1 MTPLLGTEVAPGS
14 RFAVRYEEYSMASYR
29 APLRDMS
36 FVLRELAGIDDV
48 AKLPGFEETVD
59 VLDPVLAE
67 AATFAREVLDP
78 LNASG
83 DRAGCT
89 WKDGE
94 VTTPPGFKDAYRQF
108 AQAGWIG
115 LPVATELGGQGLPQ
129 VLLGAVLEM
138 WNGANVGFANAPLLN
153 QGAIEAIEL
162 VGTEQQKRTFIPQ
175 LVSGEWAGTMCLTEP
190 QAGSDL
196 AAVRTKAVPDGD
208 HYKISGQK
216 IFITFGEHDL
226 TANIIHLVL
235 ARLPDAPEGTKG
247 ISMFI
252 VPKMLVRDDGTLGE
266 RNDVYCAGIEHK
278 LGLHAQPDLHAELR
292 RAVGRRARLSRRRG
306 EPRSRVHVHHDER
319 RAVLGRRAGPRHRRP
334 GLSERAGVRE
344 RTRARTRHRG
354 EARPQ
359 PVAII
364 RHPDVRRMLMS
375 MKAQIEAMRAL
386 AYVTAASLD
395 LAHKSPDE
403 AERRRHK
410 AFAEFMIPIVK
421 GWCSETATELCSTAL
436 QVFGGMGYIEET
448 GIAQQ
453 YRDVKIGSIYE
464 GTTGIQ
470 ALDLVGRKLIRDVG
484 ATATKIAG
492 EIGAFATSLEGGDAD
507 IAAIKTELER
517 GVEALRETSNWIG
530 MNALSDLSAAVACSV
545 PYLKLWGI
553 VAGGWQMAR
562 AAKIAAARI
571 AAGDAEADFYRAK
584 LTTARFY
591 ADHVLS
597 QASWL
602 QHQIVNGSG
611 AVMRLDD
618 EGFGLDRQALANA

>member
-1 MTPLLGTEVAPGS
+1 
-14 RFAVRYEEYSMASYR
+14 MASYR

-36 FVLRELAGIDDV
+36 FVLRELAGIDDI
-48 AKLPGFEETVD
+48 AKLPGFEETAD

-67 AATFAREVLDP
+67 AATFAAEVLDP
-78 LNASG
+78 LNVSG

-89 WKDGE
+89 WNDGD
-94 VTTPPGFKDAYRQF
+94 VTTPAGFKEAYKQF

-115 LPVATELGGQGLPQ
+115 LPVATENGGQGLPQ
-129 VLLGAVLEM
+129 VLFGAVLEM
-138 WNGANVGFANAPLLN
+138 WNGANVGFANGPLLN

-162 VGTEQQKRTFIPQ
+162 VGSEEQKHTYIPR
-175 LVSGEWAGTMCLTEP
+175 LVSGEWTGTMCLTES

-196 AAVRTKAVPDGD
+196 AAVRTKAVPEGD

-226 TANIIHLVL
+226 TPNIMHLVL

-252 VPKMLVRDDGTLGE
+252 VPKVLLEADGSLGE

-278 LGLHAQPDLHAELR
+278 LGINANPTCTLNY
-292 RAVGRRARLSRRRG
+292 G
-306 EPRSRVHVHHDER
+306 EKSGGATGYLV
-319 RAVLGRRAGPRHRRP
+319 
-334 GLSERAGVRE
+334 
-344 RTRARTRHRG
+344 G
-354 EARPQ
+354 EANRGLEYMFIMMNAARFSVGIQGLAIADRAYQSALTYAKERIQSRDVAARNPQ

-403 AERRRHK
+403 AVRRQHR

-421 GWCSETATELCSTAL
+421 GWCSETATELCSTAV

-453 YRDVKIGSIYE
+453 YRDVKIASIYE

-470 ALDLVGRKLIRDVG
+470 ALDLVGRKLIRDMG
-484 ATATKIAG
+484 TSATKIVKDIA
-492 EIGAFATSLEGGDAD
+492 AFAKTLDGEDAD
-507 IAAIKTELER
+507 ILAIRAELEK
-517 GVEALRETSNWIG
+517 GVKALGDVSSWIG
-530 MNALSDLSAAVACSV
+530 MNAMSDLNTAFACSV
-545 PYLKLWGI
+545 PYLKLWGV

-571 AAGDAEADFYRAK
+571 AAGDAEAEFYRAK

-597 QASWL
+597 QSSWL
-602 QHQIVNGSG
+602 QHQIVCGSA
-611 AVMRLDD
+611 AVMRLAD
-618 EGFGLDRQALANA
+618 EGYDLDRRTLANA

>member
-1 MTPLLGTEVAPGS
+1 
-14 RFAVRYEEYSMASYR
+14 
-29 APLRDMS
+29 MS
-36 FVLRELAGIDDV
+36 FVLRELAGIDEI
-48 AKLPGFEETVD
+48 ATLPGFEETAE
-59 VLDPVLAE
+59 VLDPVLEE
-67 AATFAREVLDP
+67 AATFANEVLDP
-78 LNASG
+78 LNAVG
-83 DRAGCT
+83 DRVGCT

-94 VTTPPGFKDAYRQF
+94 VTTPPGFKEAYKQF

-115 LPVATELGGQGLPQ
+115 LPVQTEYGGQGLPQ

-138 WNGANVGFANAPLLN
+138 WNGANVGFANGPLLN

-162 VGTEQQKRTFIPQ
+162 VGSEEQKRTYIPR
-175 LVSGEWAGTMCLTEP
+175 LVSGEWTGTMCLTEP

-196 AAVRTKAVPDGD
+196 AAVRSKAVPEGD

-226 TANIIHLVL
+226 APNIVHLVL

-252 VPKMLVRDDGTLGE
+252 VPKMLVNADGTLGE

-278 LGLHAQPDLHAELR
+278 LGINGNPTCTLNY
-292 RAVGRRARLSRRRG
+292 G
-306 EPRSRVHVHHDER
+306 EKSGG
-319 RAVLGRRAGPRHRRP
+319 ALGY
-334 GLSERAGVRE
+334 LV
-344 RTRARTRHRG
+344 G
-354 EARPQ
+354 EANRGLEYMFIMMNAARFSVGVQGLAIADRAYQSALAYAKERIQSRDVAARSPQ
-359 PVAII
+359 PVAIV

-375 MKAQIEAMRAL
+375 MKSQIEAMRAL

-395 LAHKSPDE
+395 RAHKSPDE
-403 AERRRHK
+403 TVRRQQR

-421 GWCSETATELCSTAL
+421 GWCTETAIELCSTAV

-453 YRDVKIGSIYE
+453 YRDVRIAAIYE

-470 ALDLVGRKLIRDVG
+470 ALDLVGRKLIRDMG
-484 ATATKIAG
+484 ATATKIVK
-492 EIGAFATSLEGGDAD
+492 EMGAFVKTLAGDD
-507 IAAIKTELER
+507 PDVVAIRVELEQ
-517 GVEALRETSNWIG
+517 GVKTLGEVSSWIG
-530 MNALSDLSAAVACSV
+530 MSAMSDLNTAFACSV
-545 PYLKLWGI
+545 PYLKLWGV

-562 AAKIAAARI
+562 AAQIAAAKI
-571 AAGDAEADFYRAK
+571 VAGDADAAFYRAK

-597 QASWL
+597 QAAWL
-602 QHQIVNGSG
+602 QHQIVGGSA

-618 EGFGLDRQALANA
+618 DGYDLDRRSLATV

>member
-1 MTPLLGTEVAPGS
+1 
-14 RFAVRYEEYSMASYR
+14 MASYR

-36 FVLRELAGIDDV
+36 FVLRELAGIAGV
-48 AKLPGFEETVD
+48 ADLPGFEDTVD

-67 AATFAREVLDP
+67 AAAFARDVLDP
-78 LNASG
+78 LNAAG

-94 VTTPPGFKDAYRQF
+94 VSTPPGFKDAYEKF
-108 AQAGWIG
+108 ARAGWIG
-115 LPVATELGGQGLPQ
+115 LPVATEYGGQGLPHT
-129 VLLGAVLEM
+129 LHGAVLEM

-153 QGAIEAIEL
+153 QGAIEALEL
-162 VGTEQQKRTFIPQ
+162 AGSAQQKRTYIPR

-208 HYKISGQK
+208 RYRISGQK

-226 TANIIHLVL
+226 TPNIVHLVL
-235 ARLPDAPEGTKG
+235 ARLPGAPAGTRG

-252 VPKMLVRDDGTLGE
+252 VPKVLIRPDGTLGE

-278 LGLHAQPDLHAELR
+278 LGINANPTCTLNYGERSGGATGYL
-292 RAVGRRARLSRRRG
+292 VG
-306 EPRSRVHVHHDER
+306 EPNRGLEYMFVMMNAARFSVGVQGLAIADRAYQSALAYAKERVQSRDAATGSQE
-319 RAVLGRRAGPRHRRP
+319 
-334 GLSERAGVRE
+334 
-344 RTRARTRHRG
+344 
-354 EARPQ
+354 

-403 AERRRHK
+403 AARRQHET
-410 AFAEFMIPIVK
+410 FVEFMVPIVK
-421 GWCSETATELCSTAL
+421 GWCTETATELCSTAV

-453 YRDVKIGSIYE
+453 YRDVKIASIYE

-470 ALDLVGRKLIRDVG
+470 ALDLVGRKLIRDRG
-484 ATATKIAG
+484 ASATNIVDEIA
-492 EIGAFATSLEGGDAD
+492 AFAQTLAGDDPD
-507 IAAIKTELER
+507 IAAIKAELEK
-517 GVEALRETSNWIG
+517 GAAALRDASRWIG
-530 MNALSDLSAAVACSV
+530 INARSDVNAACACSV
-545 PYLKLWGI
+545 PYLKLWGV

-562 AAKIAAARI
+562 AAKIAAARL

-597 QASWL
+597 QTAWL
-602 QHQIVNGSG
+602 QHQIVAGSA
-611 AVMRLDD
+611 AVMRLADAGYD
-618 EGFGLDRQALANA
+618 LDRQLPANA